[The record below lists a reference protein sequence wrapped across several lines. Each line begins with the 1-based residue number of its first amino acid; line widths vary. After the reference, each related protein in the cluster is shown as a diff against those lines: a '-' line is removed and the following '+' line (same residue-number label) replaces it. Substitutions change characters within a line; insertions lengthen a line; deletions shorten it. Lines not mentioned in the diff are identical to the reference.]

1 MFTSFLM
8 EVSMTLVRDRLPEPQ
23 GYFENQGLV
32 LLGRGA
38 WRTTRCAF
46 HGGSDSMRVNLRS
59 GGFCCMAGCGARGG
73 DVLAYHMA
81 AHGLGFVKAAK
92 DLGAWEDDPADALQK
107 PRRRPCGLPAREALL
122 LLREEAM
129 LVAVAAGNL
138 AHGVALGEE
147 DRARLA
153 TCAALIQRIADEVGV
168 DGVR

>member
-1 MFTSFLM
+1 M
-8 EVSMTLVRDRLPEPQ
+8 EAAMPLVRDRLPEPL
-23 GYFENQGLV
+23 GYYEHEGLA

-46 HGGSDSMRVNLRS
+46 HGGSDSMRVNVQS

-81 AHGLGFVKAAK
+81 AHGLGFVEAAK
-92 DLGAWEDDPADALQK
+92 DLGAWEDDPSEPLQQQ
-107 PRRRPCGLPAREALL
+107 RRRPCGLPAREALAL
-122 LLREEAM
+122 LCEDAM

-153 TCAALIQRIADEVGV
+153 QCAARIQRIADEVGV
-168 DGVR
+168 DGAR